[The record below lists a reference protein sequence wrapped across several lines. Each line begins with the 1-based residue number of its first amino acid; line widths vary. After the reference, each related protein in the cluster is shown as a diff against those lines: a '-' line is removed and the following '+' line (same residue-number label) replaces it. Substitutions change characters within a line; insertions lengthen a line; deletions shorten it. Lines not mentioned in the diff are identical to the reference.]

1 MFANFRRTATRP
13 QLRLSLR
20 LIALAAL
27 GALAL
32 AHPTASFA
40 AAGPRSS
47 RVAGRVVDPA
57 GSLVAGARVTLSRQA
72 VGFERAVT
80 TAGDGRYSFG
90 ELVAA
95 EYLLEVRRE
104 GFSVSARP
112 LRLTPGETLSLDVVL
127 WQGRFSEE
135 VNVSAAR
142 VAGNPEEVRRI
153 PGAVEVLDR
162 DALESSRVFTT
173 SEALRKVSGVHV
185 RDEEGFGLRPN
196 IGIRGLNPTRSSKV
210 LLLEDGIPVTYAP
223 YGDNASYYHP
233 PVERFERI
241 EVLKGSGQIA
251 YGPSTVGG
259 VVNYVTA
266 DPPAKPSGSVTVE
279 GGERA
284 FFNGRLSY
292 GGTWGGGSPTGIQ
305 LDYLRKQGDG
315 ARENVHSELDDVVL
329 KLTREI
335 GPRQA
340 LTLRANYYGENSRV
354 TYSGLTEAEWAEDP
368 RQNPFENDQFDGRRW
383 GGSAT
388 HAFRLSEDVLLT
400 TNLYASQFERN
411 WWRQSSNSAQRPND
425 SSDPA
430 CGGMQ
435 NLNTTCGNEGR
446 LRRYRMW
453 GVEPRARVG
462 HRLFGVPGEAQ
473 IGLRAHFED
482 QERRQVNGETPDARS
497 GRLVENNGR
506 ENAAF
511 SAFAQNRFRLGRF
524 TVTPGV
530 RVERIFYERTNR
542 LGRDGA
548 GVSGRT
554 ALTQLVPGLGVSWE
568 AAAGTTVFAGAHRG
582 FAPPRTEDVISN
594 STGAV
599 VDLDPELSWN
609 WELGARSRLAP
620 GVEVDATLFRMD
632 YENQVVPASL
642 AGGIGATLTNGGE
655 TLHEG
660 AELSARLDTAPLTG
674 SAHDVFVRLAWTWLP
689 IAEFRGERFSGVT
702 GFGNVRVTG
711 NRLPYAPEHLV
722 TGGIGYRHPSGLEGL
737 LEAVHIGEQ
746 FGDDLNSRVPSPDGQ
761 RGLLPGHTLWNAT
774 VSCEVSAL
782 RSALFVTVKNLF
794 DRTVIV
800 DRSRGILPGSPRL
813 VQAGVKVRL

>member
-1 MFANFRRTATRP
+1 MTAFGVATKRTMRV
-13 QLRLSLR
+13 RLSLR
-20 LIALAAL
+20 LIAFAAGALMALFPATSLAAP
-27 GALAL
+27 GEGSA
-32 AHPTASFA
+32 
-40 AAGPRSS
+40 
-47 RVAGRVVDPA
+47 RVAGRVLDPA
-57 GSLVAGARVTLSRQA
+57 GTPVSDARVTLSRAAVGLQQA
-72 VGFERAVT
+72 VFTSA
-80 TAGDGRYSFG
+80 DGRYAFEGLASG
-90 ELVAA
+90 Q
-95 EYLLEVRRE
+95 YLLEVRRE

-112 LRLTPGETLSLDVVL
+112 LELASGRTLSLDVVL
-127 WQGRFSEE
+127 WQGSFSEE

-162 DALESSRVFTT
+162 DALESSGVFTT
-173 SEALRKVSGVHV
+173 SEALRKVSGIHV

-266 DPPAKPSGSVTVE
+266 DPTATPSGSITVKA
-279 GGERA
+279 GDRA

-292 GGTWGGGSPTGIQ
+292 GGTWGSTGIQ
-305 LDYLRKQGDG
+305 LDYMRKQGDG
-315 ARENVHSELDDVVL
+315 SRENVHSELDDVLL

-335 GPRQA
+335 TPRQA
-340 LTLRANYYGENSRV
+340 LTLRANYYGEDSHV

-368 RQNPFENDQFDGRRW
+368 RQNPFENDRFEGRRW
-383 GGSAT
+383 GASAT
-388 HAFRLSEDVLLT
+388 HTLRLSEDVLLT
-400 TNLYASQFERN
+400 TNLYGSQFERN

-425 SSDPA
+425 SGDPA

-435 NLNTTCGNEGR
+435 NLNTTCGIEGR
-446 LRRYRMW
+446 LRRYRLW

-462 HRLFGVPGEAQ
+462 HRLFGLPGEAE

-482 QERRQVNGETPDARS
+482 QERRQENGDTPDARS
-497 GRLVENNGR
+497 GRLVENNER
-506 ENAAF
+506 RNEAF

-530 RVERIFYERTNR
+530 RVERIRYERTNR
-542 LGRDGA
+542 LGLEGA

-554 ALTQLVPGLGVSWE
+554 SLTQWIPGLGVSWE
-568 AAAGTTVFAGAHRG
+568 ATARTTVFAGAHRG

-594 STGAV
+594 SSGAV
-599 VDLDPELSWN
+599 VELDPELSWN
-609 WELGARSRLAP
+609 WELGARSRVAP

-632 YENQVVPASL
+632 YENQIVPASL
-642 AGGIGATLTNGGE
+642 AGGVGATLTNGGE

-660 AELSARLDTAPLTG
+660 AELSARFDSAPLTG
-674 SAHDVFVRLAWTWLP
+674 SAHDVFLRLAWTWVP
-689 IAEFRGERFSGVT
+689 VAEFRGERFSGVS
-702 GFGNVRVTG
+702 GFGGVRVTG
-711 NRLPYAPEHLV
+711 NRLPYAPEQLV
-722 TGGIGYRHPSGLEGL
+722 TAGIGYRHPSGLEGV
-737 LEAVHIGEQ
+737 LEGVHIGEQ
-746 FGDDLNSRVPSPDGQ
+746 FADDLNSRAPSPDGQ

-774 VSCEVSAL
+774 VSWEVDAI
-782 RSALFVTVKNLF
+782 RSALFLTVKNLF

-800 DRSRGILPGSPRL
+800 DRSRGLLPGNPRL